1 MGFFTKSGEA
11 CDENGTTIITC
22 GTKIRGDIEQKCKMH
37 IDGTFE
43 GQLRSDSEVTIDKN
57 GKVEG
62 ELIANRVIVSGEVNG
77 SIKAQTVDILPGGVV
92 NGEVEAIN
100 LIIEPKGI
108 FEGSSKVMR
117 EVVASQNKE
126 ATNVKEIKKVA
137 SKEQKLDAAK

>member
-1 MGFFTKSGEA
+1 MGFFTKSSES
-11 CDENGTTIITC
+11 CDANGTTIITK

-37 IDGTFE
+37 IDGVFE

-62 ELIANRVIVSGEVNG
+62 ELIANRVVVSGEVNG
-77 SIKAQTVDILPGGVV
+77 AIRAETIDILPGGVV

-117 EVVASQNKE
+117 EVVSSSTKQGDKPV
-126 ATNVKEIKKVA
+126 NVETDQTKAKTVAA
-137 SKEQKLDAAK
+137 SK

>member
-1 MGFFTKSGEA
+1 MGLFTKSSQT
-11 CDENGTTIITC
+11 CDENSTTIITC
-22 GTKIRGDIEQKCKMH
+22 GTTIRGDIEQKCKMH

-77 SIKAQTVDILPGGVV
+77 TIKADMIDILPGGVV
-92 NGEVEAIN
+92 NGEIEAVN

-108 FEGSSKVMR
+108 FEGVSKVKR
-117 EVVASQNKE
+117 EVVATEESDIEDTK
-126 ATNVKEIKKVA
+126 
-137 SKEQKLDAAK
+137 